1 MKTKSINKVNVTIND
16 SKAARAEGI
25 VNTTPELGGR
35 RIAVVSIDLFDVDYS
50 YQRVRT
56 SHVNYLTDNFDIN
69 ECDPVLVSYRDN
81 KFYIIDGQHRYYAAL
96 ANGIKNL
103 LCIIRTGLTMED
115 EARIFVKT
123 NTSRKPL
130 TPFDTFKANIACG
143 NENIPDVKVDMVIK
157 KVCDKHN
164 VRVKKVTAN
173 ADKARTLRSI
183 TLARKIVKSETCGE
197 KCLNWIFET
206 LVKSKWCSSAE
217 GYKAKIVEALKTYYV
232 DNVNNLDIATVKILK
247 VMEEYSPI
255 EVQIYARKQYSDYK
269 GYAGLLNAIRELTD

>member
-164 VRVKKVTAN
+164 IRVKKSN
-173 ADKARTLRSI
+173 
-183 TLARKIVKSETCGE
+183 RKC
-197 KCLNWIFET
+197 
-206 LVKSKWCSSAE
+206 
-217 GYKAKIVEALKTYYV
+217 
-232 DNVNNLDIATVKILK
+232 
-247 VMEEYSPI
+247 
-255 EVQIYARKQYSDYK
+255 R
-269 GYAGLLNAIRELTD
+269 